1 METFGLHNFLA
12 FDTRGLYC
20 RAGGFYIDPKLVVKH
35 AVVSHAHSDH
45 AIRGHKN
52 IYCTAPTAAF
62 MKKKFRDKGEYYPKE
77 YGEKFEIGG
86 VSITLFPAGHILGSA
101 QVLMEFD
108 GIKYL
113 YTGDFKTVKDASC
126 EPFHFTNADV
136 LYTETTFAKPSF
148 SHPDPQQEISKLNNY
163 TGMNIIVGAYSLGK
177 AQRIT
182 QLATQHCPDKK
193 VVVHSESVPFHKI
206 YESFGYSLGN
216 WGRYDRKLLRES
228 SNIIYVVPP
237 SVYYRLAESRK
248 FLKTFATGWKQFY
261 RGNDIQLT
269 ISDHADWRELHSLIA
284 YMKPKTVF
292 TLHGDGSRLKKFFA
306 GQAMN
311 VVMLS
316 GKRKEKPEP
325 HSLSLFSDE
334 NTVG

>member
-12 FDTRGLYC
+12 FAHRGLYC
-20 RAGGFYIDPKLVVKH
+20 EAGGFYLDPKLTVKN
-35 AVVSHAHSDH
+35 AVISHAHSDH
-45 AIRGHKN
+45 AIRGN
-52 IYCTAPTAAF
+52 ENVYCTAPTAEF
-62 MKKKFRDKGEYYPKE
+62 MKKKFHGKSIYHVKNF
-77 YGEKFEIGG
+77 GEKFSLGN
-86 VSITLFPAGHILGSA
+86 VSITFFPAGHILGSA

-108 GIKYL
+108 GVSYL
-113 YTGDFKTVKDASC
+113 YTGDFKTVNDPSC
-126 EPFHFTNADV
+126 EPFHFTKADV

-148 SHPDPQQEISKLNNY
+148 SHPDPKKEISKLNSY
-163 TGMNIIVGAYSLGK
+163 TGINILIGCYSLGK

-193 VVVHSESVPFHKI
+193 VIVHSESVAFHKI
-206 YESFGYSLGN
+206 YESFGFSLGN
-216 WGRYDRKLLRES
+216 WLRYDRKLMKES
-228 SNIIYVVPP
+228 DNIIYVAPP

-248 FLKTFATGWKQFY
+248 FLMTFATGWKQFY
-261 RGNDIQLT
+261 RGDLRLT

-292 TLHGDGSRLKKFFA
+292 TLHGDGSRLKKFFM

-311 VVMLS
+311 VVMLT
-316 GKRKEKPEP
+316 GRRKEEPKP

-334 NTVG
+334 NTVR

>member
-1 METFGLHNFLA
+1 MHNFLS

-20 RAGGFYIDPKLVVKH
+20 RAGGFYLDPRLIVNH
-35 AVVSHAHSDH
+35 AIISHAHSDH
-45 AIRGHKN
+45 AVRGNKN
-52 IYCTAPTAAF
+52 VYCTAPTAAF
-62 MKKKFRDKGEYYPKE
+62 MKKKFGSKGEYHVKD
-77 YGEKFEIGG
+77 YGAKFNIGE
-86 VSITLFPAGHILGSA
+86 VSITLFPAGHMLGSA
-101 QVLMEFD
+101 QVLMEFE
-108 GIKYL
+108 GVKYL
-113 YTGDFKTVKDASC
+113 YTGDFKTVADTSC
-126 EPFHFTNADV
+126 EPFHFVKADV

-148 SHPDPQQEISKLNNY
+148 AHPDPEQEISKLNNY
-163 TGMNIIVGAYSLGK
+163 SGINILIGAYSLGK

-182 QLATQHCPDKK
+182 QLAAQHCPGKK

-216 WGRYDRKLLRES
+216 WVRYEKNLLKEND
-228 SNIIYVVPP
+228 NIIYVVPP
-237 SVYYRLAESRK
+237 SVYFKHADSKK

-261 RGNDIQLT
+261 RSNDLRLT
-269 ISDHADWRELHSLIA
+269 ISDHADWRELHALIA

-311 VVMLS
+311 VVMLN
-316 GKRKEKPEP
+316 GKQKEESKQ

-334 NTVG
+334 NTFR

>member
-1 METFGLHNFLA
+1 
-12 FDTRGLYC
+12 
-20 RAGGFYIDPKLVVKH
+20 
-35 AVVSHAHSDH
+35 
-45 AIRGHKN
+45 
-52 IYCTAPTAAF
+52 
-62 MKKKFRDKGEYYPKE
+62 MKKKFGNSGTYSIKG
-77 YGEKFEIGG
+77 YGEKFKIGEVG
-86 VSITLFPAGHILGSA
+86 ITLFPAGHILGSA

-113 YTGDFKTVKDASC
+113 YTGDFKTVNDSSC
-126 EPFHFTNADV
+126 EPFHFLKADV

-148 SHPDPQQEISKLNNY
+148 KHPDPDEEISKLNNY
-163 TGMNIIVGAYSLGK
+163 NGSNILIGAYSLGK

-182 QLATQHCPDKK
+182 QLATQHCSDKK
-193 VVVHSESVPFHKI
+193 VIVHSESVPFHKI

-216 WGRYDRKLLRES
+216 WLRYEKNLLKE
-228 SNIIYVVPP
+228 NNDIIYIVPP
-237 SVYYRLAESRK
+237 SVYFKHAESKK

-261 RGNDIQLT
+261 RNNDFQLA

-311 VVMLS
+311 VVMLN
-316 GKRKEKPEP
+316 GKRKEEPKPNA
-325 HSLSLFSDE
+325 LSLFSNE
-334 NTVG
+334 NTVR